1 MNHKVTLGIIA
12 IVAAMTLT
20 AVAFA
25 IPQQALAY
33 RHHHNH
39 NHNNS
44 IKVDQEINQLNQC
57 TGVQRDDIRTLD
69 GTGSGTVCVNQ
80 ANNSADIHSSQN
92 IFLSRHKS
100 HIDLIGPLRM
110 LF

>member
-1 MNHKVTLGIIA
+1 MNHNVTLGIVA

-33 RHHHNH
+33 RHHNHN

-44 IKVDQEINQLNQC
+44 IKVDQQINQQNSC
-57 TGVQRDDIRTLD
+57 TSPPPDMRTLL
-69 GTGSGTVCVNQ
+69 TVLQPSTVCENFG
-80 ANNSADIHSSQN
+80 NNSADIH
-92 IFLSRHKS
+92 K
-100 HIDLIGPLRM
+100 
-110 LF
+110 

>member
-1 MNHKVTLGIIA
+1 MNHNVTLGIVA

-33 RHHHNH
+33 RHH

-44 IKVDQEINQLNQC
+44 IKVDQQINQLNNC
-57 TGVQRDDIRTLD
+57 TRALCD
-69 GTGSGTVCVNQ
+69 NQ
-80 ANNSADIHSSQN
+80 ANNNFGSP
-92 IFLSRHKS
+92 
-100 HIDLIGPLRM
+100 PLVWQ
-110 LF
+110 

>member
-1 MNHKVTLGIIA
+1 MSHNVTLGIVA

-33 RHHHNH
+33 RHH

-44 IKVDQEINQLNQC
+44 IKVGSTDQSTQ
-57 TGVQRDDIRTLD
+57 
-69 GTGSGTVCVNQ
+69 
-80 ANNSADIHSSQN
+80 
-92 IFLSRHKS
+92 
-100 HIDLIGPLRM
+100 
-110 LF
+110 